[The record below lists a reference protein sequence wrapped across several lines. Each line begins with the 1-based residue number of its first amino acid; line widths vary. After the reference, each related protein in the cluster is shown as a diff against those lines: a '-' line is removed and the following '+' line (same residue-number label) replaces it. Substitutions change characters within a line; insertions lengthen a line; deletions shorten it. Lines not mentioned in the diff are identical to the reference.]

1 MKTAATPRGR
11 PKTSPLTRA
20 EQLRAAKRAQRQRER
35 QEGLGKVE
43 LRLTTE
49 QAERLRVATKIP
61 GFDSALNR
69 FLEELVVDIDRW
81 PGLRELAWNRADRW
95 IPSEEALS
103 IYERNWRFVD
113 PSELSQDELDLI
125 DRLKRQFGESCH
137 QLPK

>member
-1 MKTAATPRGR
+1 MKTKATIRGR

-35 QEGLGKVE
+35 HEGLSTVE
-43 LRLTTE
+43 LRLPAE
-49 QAERLRVATKIP
+49 RAERLRVAIKTP
-61 GFDSALNR
+61 GFEPALDR
-69 FLEELVVDIDRW
+69 FLENLVLDIDQW

-113 PSELSQDELDLI
+113 PRQLTQDELDLI
-125 DRLKRQFGESCH
+125 DHLKQQFGGG
-137 QLPK
+137 LLNA